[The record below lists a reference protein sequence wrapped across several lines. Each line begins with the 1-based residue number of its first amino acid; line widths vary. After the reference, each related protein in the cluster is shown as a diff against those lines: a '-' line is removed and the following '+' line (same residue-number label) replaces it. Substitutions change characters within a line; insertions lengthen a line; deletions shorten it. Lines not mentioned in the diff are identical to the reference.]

1 MDTTGTE
8 ETTLGDNTVATRRQL
23 LDDKLS
29 SYKHERMKRKLPI
42 DSHLLSCAK
51 EELALKKRLIKW
63 ICLKN
68 NTMKTLLDCLK
79 TWTN

>member
-1 MDTTGTE
+1 MRIDTPTCSSNHDDIQGETTDDTGEMDTTGTE

-29 SYKHERMKRKLPI
+29 SYKHERKQPI

-51 EELALKKRLIKW
+51 EELALKKR
-63 ICLKN
+63 
-68 NTMKTLLDCLK
+68 
-79 TWTN
+79 